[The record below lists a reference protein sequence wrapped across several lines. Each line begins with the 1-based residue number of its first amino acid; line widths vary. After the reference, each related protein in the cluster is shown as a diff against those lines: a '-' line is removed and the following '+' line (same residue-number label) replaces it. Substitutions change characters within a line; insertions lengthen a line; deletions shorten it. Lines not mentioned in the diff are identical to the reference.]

1 MKRRF
6 ILAPEAARDL
16 ARIWRYLKKE
26 SSRETADRVESVI
39 RSKFVYLADFRGAG
53 HWRRDLT
60 SADVRFFSVYSYLIV
75 YRPETKPLEIVCILH
90 GSRDVAG
97 ILSERL

>member
-6 ILAPEAARDL
+6 AVAPEAARDL

-39 RSKFVYLADFRGAG
+39 RGKFPPAC
-53 HWRRDLT
+53 H
-60 SADVRFFSVYSYLIV
+60 
-75 YRPETKPLEIVCILH
+75 
-90 GSRDVAG
+90 
-97 ILSERL
+97 SERSEESLFAFISK